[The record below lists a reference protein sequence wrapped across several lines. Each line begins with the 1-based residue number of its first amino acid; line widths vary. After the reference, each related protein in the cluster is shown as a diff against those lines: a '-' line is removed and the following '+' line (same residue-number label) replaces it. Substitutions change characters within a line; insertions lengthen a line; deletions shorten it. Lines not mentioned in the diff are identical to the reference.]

1 MVETA
6 PYLQDGDAP
15 GKALILREGMRLF
28 ARQGLSATSI
38 RDIAAATGLSNPA
51 LYKHFKTKDAL
62 AIELFERSYRQYMRR
77 LTLAIAGQS
86 DFTGRFRA
94 FLEIRLST
102 HDEAPD
108 ASIFTTDNLVTLWPQ
123 VSKELKQETII
134 SLLRGILQAGREQ
147 GAVNA
152 DGELDLQIALVVGI
166 LVQVTRQ
173 LYLGALPGPAVAHLD
188 GIERI
193 LRAGLA

>member
-1 MVETA
+1 MIKTL
-6 PYLQDGDAP
+6 PYVQDGDAP
-15 GKALILREGMRLF
+15 GKALILQEGMRLF

-51 LYKHFKTKDAL
+51 LYKHFKTKEAL
-62 AIELFERSYRQYMRR
+62 AIELFERSYGQYLRR
-77 LTLAIAGQS
+77 LTLATRQHS
-86 DFTGRFRA
+86 DFSDQFRA
-94 FLEIRLST
+94 FLEIRLSS

-108 ASIFTTDNLVTLWPQ
+108 ASIFTTDNLVTLWPH
-123 VSKELKQETII
+123 VSKDIKQETII
-134 SLLRGILQAGREQ
+134 SLLREMLQTGRSQ

-152 DGELDLQIALVVGI
+152 DTALDLQIALVVGM

-173 LYLGALPGPAVAHLD
+173 LYLGALPGPALDHLD
-188 GIERI
+188 GIEGI